1 MNADSTI
8 LNRWK
13 FFTEMM
19 NRITCLPWEQYNF
32 FHSTFLS
39 ISAQFGRIGK
49 GRPGRIW
56 EYEILCLLFSPV
68 NQTAEIL
75 PLPSSSY
82 HSKHSVR
89 ERERRKK
96 CLELDNQIK
105 YKGLS
110 QKKKKN
116 QVKRLFFCIFYFLK
130 KFYTIIILV

>member
-13 FFTEMM
+13 FFTGMM
-19 NRITCLPWEQYNF
+19 NRITYLPLEQYNF
-32 FHSTFLS
+32 SHSTFLS

-75 PLPSSSY
+75 PLPSISFPFPRLPTILSTAWE
-82 HSKHSVR
+82 R
-89 ERERRKK
+89 EREKEKVLGIRQS
-96 CLELDNQIK
+96 NQVQR
-105 YKGLS
+105 S
-110 QKKKKN
+110 FSKKKKSS
-116 QVKRLFFCIFYFLK
+116 KKTIFFVFFIF
-130 KFYTIIILV
+130 